1 MKIYIRQIRPYLK
14 PLKMSVYDHYPNVY
28 DVWFPEEDKD
38 KLRKQIEAPEHYEL
52 MFEERFVEI
61 ENTQFEDF
69 IDRFFTEKGMY
80 QKWYWKRLNKMI
92 DAIEKKDN
100 IDE

>member
-1 MKIYIRQIRPYLK
+1 MKLYIRQIRPYLK
-14 PLKMSVYDHYPNVY
+14 PLKMSIYDHYPNVY

-38 KLRKQIEAPEHYEL
+38 KLRKQIEVPEHYEL

-80 QKWYWKRLNKMI
+80 QKWYWKQLNKMI

>member
-1 MKIYIRQIRPYLK
+1 
-14 PLKMSVYDHYPNVY
+14 
-28 DVWFPEEDKD
+28 
-38 KLRKQIEAPEHYEL
+38 

-61 ENTQFEDF
+61 ENTQFEDL

-80 QKWYWKRLNKMI
+80 QKWYWKQLNKMI

-100 IDE
+100 IDD

>member
-38 KLRKQIEAPEHYEL
+38 KLIKQIDVP
-52 MFEERFVEI
+52 
-61 ENTQFEDF
+61 
-69 IDRFFTEKGMY
+69 
-80 QKWYWKRLNKMI
+80 
-92 DAIEKKDN
+92 
-100 IDE
+100 

>member
-38 KLRKQIEAPEHYEL
+38 KLRKQIEVPEHYEL

-80 QKWYWKRLNKMI
+80 QKWHWKQLNKMI
-92 DAIEKKDN
+92 DAIEKEDN

>member
-38 KLRKQIEAPEHYEL
+38 KLRKQIEVPEHYEL

-80 QKWYWKRLNKMI
+80 QKWYWKQLNKMI

>member
-14 PLKMSVYDHYPNVY
+14 PLKMSIYDHYPNVY

-38 KLRKQIEAPEHYEL
+38 KLRKQIEVPEHYEL

-61 ENTQFEDF
+61 ENTQFEDL

-80 QKWYWKRLNKMI
+80 QKWYWKQLDKMI
-92 DAIEKKDN
+92 DAIEKEDN

>member
-1 MKIYIRQIRPYLK
+1 MKIYIRQIRPYFE
-14 PLKMSVYDHYPNVY
+14 PLKLDLYGRIVEGYDKWY
-28 DVWFPEEDKD
+28 PEEDKD
-38 KLRKQIEAPEHYEL
+38 KLRKQIEVPEHYEL

-80 QKWYWKRLNKMI
+80 QKWHWKQLNKMI

>member
-38 KLRKQIEAPEHYEL
+38 KLRKQIEVPEHYEL

>member
-1 MKIYIRQIRPYLK
+1 MKLYIRQIRPYLK
-14 PLKMSVYDHYPNVY
+14 PLKMSIYDHYPNVY

-38 KLRKQIEAPEHYEL
+38 KLRKQIEVPEHYEL

-80 QKWYWKRLNKMI
+80 QKWYWKQLNKMI

-100 IDE
+100 IDD

>member
-14 PLKMSVYDHYPNVY
+14 PLKMSVYDHYPSVY

-38 KLRKQIEAPEHYEL
+38 KLRKQIEVPEHYEL

-61 ENTQFEDF
+61 ENTQFEDL

-80 QKWYWKRLNKMI
+80 QKWYWKQLDKMI
-92 DAIEKKDN
+92 DAIEKEDN